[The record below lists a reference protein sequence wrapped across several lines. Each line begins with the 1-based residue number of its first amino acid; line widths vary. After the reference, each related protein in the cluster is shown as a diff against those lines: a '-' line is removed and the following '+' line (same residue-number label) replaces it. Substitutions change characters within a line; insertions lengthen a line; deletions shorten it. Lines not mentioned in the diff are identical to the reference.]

1 MSLTY
6 IVLNLLLQNELK
18 PRKMQSDTG
27 QFQQQH
33 HPLLL
38 LLQMQLMKVQIV
50 TRQTL
55 RKLENETRELENNT
69 RELENNARELENNV
83 RKLDNSARQ
92 LENTAKKIK
101 KFVMKE

>member
-18 PRKMQSDTG
+18 PIKMQSDRE
-27 QFQQQH
+27 QLQQH

-50 TRQTL
+50 TKQAL
-55 RKLENETRELENNT
+55 RELENNMRELENNT
-69 RELENNARELENNV
+69 RE
-83 RKLDNSARQ
+83 
-92 LENTAKKIK
+92 IK
-101 KFVMKE
+101 EYLMKE

>member
-18 PRKMQSDTG
+18 PIKMQSDTG

-50 TRQTL
+50 ARQTL

-69 RELENNARELENNV
+69 RELENNARKLKNCA
-83 RKLDNSARQ
+83 RK

-101 KFVMKE
+101 KVVMKE

>member
-18 PRKMQSDTG
+18 PIKMQSDTG

-50 TRQTL
+50 ARQTL
-55 RKLENETRELENNT
+55 RKLVNTTRELENNR
-69 RELENNARELENNV
+69 RE
-83 RKLDNSARQ
+83 